1 MYEEMVL
8 STIYL
13 PNNMRLITNKE
24 KFTIVSKDFLLSMLD
39 KRDMVT
45 FLKTVAH
52 MNLTIV
58 EFLKM
63 PFSIQEIKH
72 LNLCNATYMPY
83 SLKSIFPCL

>member
-52 MNLTIV
+52 MNLHPIPRNP
-58 EFLKM
+58 KYQKWM
-63 PFSIQEIKH
+63 PMESV
-72 LNLCNATYMPY
+72 NAE
-83 SLKSIFPCL
+83 CLDMV

>member
-58 EFLKM
+58 EF
-63 PFSIQEIKH
+63 
-72 LNLCNATYMPY
+72 
-83 SLKSIFPCL
+83 